1 MSGGGNLITPQ
12 ASKAELLH
20 FPPLFNLEHLEGR
33 VAHKDWLKK
42 LLVHFIE
49 IKHLVKDS
57 IEQPPMSKEYLRR
70 VIAAFYEMHNKGRS
84 VIFIVSLDRSGA
96 ILHLNKAC

>member
-57 IEQPPMSKEYLRR
+57 IEQPPMS
-70 VIAAFYEMHNKGRS
+70 
-84 VIFIVSLDRSGA
+84 
-96 ILHLNKAC
+96 